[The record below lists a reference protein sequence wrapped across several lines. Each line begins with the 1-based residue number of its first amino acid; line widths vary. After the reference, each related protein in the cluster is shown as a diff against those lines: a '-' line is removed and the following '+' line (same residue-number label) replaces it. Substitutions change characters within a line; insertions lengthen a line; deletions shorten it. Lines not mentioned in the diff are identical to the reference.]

1 MRGINEAYSSLT
13 RYSCPVGITL
23 AKRVIIAPLKN
34 ANFGPADCPSN
45 ALKLGTGEKIRRSA
59 EMVEIGKSRNTSA
72 RSERASKRTSARSSL
87 CLMEAFSH
95 RLFASSSRS
104 SLAYPRGV
112 VGGNDVDARWW
123 WL

>member
-1 MRGINEAYSSLT
+1 MRGIDEAYSSLT
-13 RYSCPVGITL
+13 RYSCPLGITR

-59 EMVEIGKSRNTSA
+59 EMVETGKSRNTSA
-72 RSERASKRTSARSSL
+72 RSERASARSSL